1 LNDARRLEELEAN
14 ARYATDRYRLYQARV
29 MSSKATRPGRLRE
42 LRREAELA
50 ERTLTRAQEAR
61 QTDNQ
66 GVRSNDGD

>member
-1 LNDARRLEELEAN
+1 VNEPRRLEELEAN
-14 ARYATDRYRLYQARV
+14 AHYATDRYRLYRARV
-29 MSSKATRPGRLRE
+29 SGPKATSPGRLRE